1 MSAGY
6 VVQLSKNSAPTQ
18 TRNQSR
24 FSILDDAIYVRTIF
38 GSMLVFAI
46 FFWSQILSSDIAGK
60 RFLDNETLNPDVIE
74 KAINNWTSPE
84 LIEKISFAV
93 SQADSECRYV
103 PSLADRLIQAD
114 DRSASGWYFKAV
126 CSNLNKEFDIALEY
140 VGKSLSFDPINP
152 VFLVAQGKLAIAAG
166 NKAVGIQALDILKKQ
181 YPENPEIPLLESSL
195 SVL

>member
-1 MSAGY
+1 M
-6 VVQLSKNSAPTQ
+6 
-18 TRNQSR
+18 
-24 FSILDDAIYVRTIF
+24 
-38 GSMLVFAI
+38 
-46 FFWSQILSSDIAGK
+46 
-60 RFLDNETLNPDVIE
+60 
-74 KAINNWTSPE
+74 
-84 LIEKISFAV
+84 
-93 SQADSECRYV
+93 

-126 CSNLNKEFDIALEY
+126 CSNLNKEFDLALEY

-152 VFLVAQGKLAIAAG
+152 VFLVAQAKLAIAAG